1 MGFKVLTLDLQAL
14 KELGRQLQLK
24 IDNSMFVPDLVIGIP
39 NGGVRIAVNV
49 FDKYPH
55 ASMKLVRAP
64 KGGFKR
70 RLSSFIKLLPLFMRD
85 WFRILE
91 AHILVRKVGHM
102 SNTQIVFPEMDG
114 NVKRV
119 LFVDDAVDSGATLK
133 AVMDSFSRQY
143 PSIQAKS
150 AVITITGANTSY
162 RPDYYLFD
170 NRTLIRLPWSIDM
183 K

>member
-1 MGFKVLTLDLQAL
+1 MGFKVLTLDFQAL
-14 KELGRQLQLK
+14 RELGQQLRFK
-24 IDNSMFVPDLVIGIP
+24 VESSGFVPDLVIGVP

-49 FDKYPH
+49 FDKYPQ
-55 ASMKLVRAP
+55 ASMALERAP

-70 RLSSFIKLLPLFMRD
+70 SLSGFIKLLPLFMRD
-85 WFRILE
+85 WIRILE
-91 AHILVRKVGHM
+91 AHALVRKSGHM
-102 SNTQIVFPEMDG
+102 SNTQIVFPQIDG
-114 NVKRV
+114 DVRRV

-150 AVITITGANTSY
+150 AVITITGTETSY